1 MIGRGSGHPDRVTTM
16 DVKDAMFH
24 YTSAPHRS
32 MDQYTTFVF
41 DSGDHEPPT
50 FDDVVAHVERRAR
63 LVPRLQIRIGDAVG
77 LLEYPRWIRDPTPPR
92 DHVVDHDLS
101 DGRHTLNSFLAER
114 ACVPV
119 DATSRA
125 WTVHVG
131 RGLSG
136 VDGIRG
142 AATVVIV
149 QVSHALSD
157 GSVGTRIVR
166 ALFGPDEPTD
176 IVTFPD
182 DPAVSRPRCVR
193 DAAVATALLPYR
205 WARSQ
210 RRMGR
215 AQQTY
220 LDAVRTGELVA
231 PAPVEP
237 TRVNAHPDET
247 RAVHVLQFPK
257 SQWTGGPATV
267 TATALTAVGAALSAY
282 LAAHGERDGT
292 RIRAT
297 VPTAIGTSAA
307 WPAVNRT
314 VPAAV
319 DLHPELT
326 DASDRASAVA
336 HALNLQRERVNDR
349 RHIDATRSAELYPAA
364 LLLGFGR
371 RARLVAPRSGTPE
384 RVTSHTV
391 VTSVNRTGLD
401 LELGSS
407 RATLCA
413 GVASLSPGCSITHA
427 VYGYGD
433 VVTVCVTACPTTVPD
448 HAVYADLLRS
458 AIDETCGALHGTSTT
473 PVRR

>member
-1 MIGRGSGHPDRVTTM
+1 M

-50 FDDVVAHVERRAR
+50 FGDVVAHVEKRAR

-119 DATSRA
+119 DATTRA

-176 IVTFPD
+176 NVTFPD
-182 DPAVSRPRCVR
+182 DPAVSRPRRVR
-193 DAAVATALLPYR
+193 DAVVATALLPYR

-267 TATALTAVGAALSAY
+267 TATALTAVGAALSTY

-314 VPAAV
+314 VP
-319 DLHPELT
+319 LP
-326 DASDRASAVA
+326 SICIPSSP
-336 HALNLQRERVNDR
+336 
-349 RHIDATRSAELYPAA
+349 TRPTEH
-364 LLLGFGR
+364 R
-371 RARLVAPRSGTPE
+371 QW
-384 RVTSHTV
+384 HT
-391 VTSVNRTGLD
+391 R
-401 LELGSS
+401 
-407 RATLCA
+407 
-413 GVASLSPGCSITHA
+413 
-427 VYGYGD
+427 
-433 VVTVCVTACPTTVPD
+433 
-448 HAVYADLLRS
+448 
-458 AIDETCGALHGTSTT
+458 
-473 PVRR
+473 